1 MSKTVCFPK
10 NHSNTTPFVNYL
22 ETGELVSNK
31 ILIGHTTQ
39 VSSLNDFPTPVNGVI
54 HLPADTSWV
63 INDAIDLNGN
73 RINCL
78 GRVSISGQ
86 SSETCSLYSSL
97 GNGVSLFTS
106 SFTLPIFRITLGCS
120 TNAQIFN
127 LTGDGTN
134 GLDIVSSNFGSDML
148 DCGSLGLVSNF
159 SNAILNNCAFL
170 TNADGITFSGSIGTI
185 GIADSIFA
193 SIPTLANG
201 NAYIY
206 LPNTLTITRRFR
218 VIYSSLVVI
227 TGRIG
232 IDYTGAVIPDESMI
246 LDTVNFSGG
255 SSSYVNGLDHLSLT
269 TLWNNNIGITN
280 TFISAEAFVQQNIT
294 PTTFLSSGTDV
305 LMVAT
310 STTDPLNLS
319 RFSQNGLFRLTY
331 TGVRTQACIVNLSCS
346 VSGSANR
353 DLHISIA
360 KNGVVIPTTEMK
372 SRTTGAGNFSFVAT
386 SQIVVFD
393 TTDYV
398 EGWIRNDTDTSNMI
412 VEDAVL
418 SIFSR

>member
-1 MSKTVCFPK
+1 MNKSYFFPK
-10 NHSNTTPFVNYL
+10 TYDNSSPFINYL

-31 ILIGHTTQ
+31 LVIGKNTYIST
-39 VSSLNDFPTPVNGVI
+39 LNDFPAPINGVI
-54 HLPADTSWV
+54 HLPANTSWV
-63 INDAIDLNGN
+63 INQAIDLNSN

-78 GRVSISGQ
+78 GRVAISGQ

-97 GNGVSLFTS
+97 GNGVSLLTS
-106 SFTLPIFRITLGCS
+106 SFTLPISRLTLGCS

-127 LTGDGTN
+127 LIGDGTN
-134 GLDIVSSNFGSDML
+134 GLDIVSCNFGSDEIL
-148 DCGSLGLVSNF
+148 CGSIGLVSNF
-159 SNAILNNCAFL
+159 SNAIMNNCAFL
-170 TNADGITFSGSIGTI
+170 TNIDGITFSGSIGTI

-218 VIYSSLVVI
+218 VIYSSLLVI

-269 TLWNNNIGITN
+269 TLWNNNIGIQN

-294 PTTFLSSGTDV
+294 PTTFLSAGSDV
-305 LMVAT
+305 LMVVT

-319 RFSQNGLFRLTY
+319 RFSHNGLFRLTY
-331 TGVRTQACIVNLSCS
+331 IGVKTQACIVDLSCS
-346 VSGSANR
+346 VSGTANR
-353 DLHISIA
+353 DLHVSIA
-360 KNGVVIPTTEMK
+360 KNGVVIPTSEMK
-372 SRTTGAGNFSFVAT
+372 SRTTGAGNFTFVAT
-386 SQIVVFD
+386 SQIVLFE
-393 TTDYV
+393 TNDYI
-398 EGWIRNDTDTSNMI
+398 EGWIRNDTDTSNMV

-418 SIFSR
+418 SIFNR